1 MAFIKVIEHSESEGE
16 LKEVYDHLLETRG
29 KLAEVHKIQSLN
41 PKSIMNHM
49 DLYMTIMFG
58 KSPLKRYQREMI
70 AVVVS
75 AGNQCHYCQTHHG
88 AALNHFWKN
97 EEKVQALWE
106 DYRGVELSAMDMLL
120 CGYANALTITPGT
133 VRESDF
139 IIPLK
144 AAGMEDRSILDASL
158 VIAYFNF
165 VNRLVLGL
173 GVALEQDKGE
183 GYKYD

>member
-1 MAFIKVIEHSESEGE
+1 MPYIKVIEHAQAEGK

-41 PKSIMNHM
+41 PESIMNHM

-58 KSPLKRYQREMI
+58 QSPLKRYQREMI

-75 AGNQCHYCQTHHG
+75 SVNDCEYCQIHHG
-88 AALNHFWKN
+88 AALNHFWKD
-97 EEKVQALWE
+97 EAKVEALWNDFE
-106 DYRGVELSAMDMLL
+106 TVELKEVDLFL
-120 CGYANALTITPGT
+120 CRYAVALTKAPSQVKET
-133 VRESDF
+133 EH

-144 AAGMEDRSILDASL
+144 MAGLVERAILDAAL

-173 GVALEQDKGE
+173 GVQLEQDKGE